1 MENVKSE
8 EKNEQDS
15 SKRPIEEV
23 DDDNKNINEMN
34 KKIKSENADI
44 KTESTDHLPD
54 PVTCDIIESCEI
66 EKTDEIRVEKNED
79 VDKKKVINYV

>member
-23 DDDNKNINEMN
+23 DDDDKNVNEMN
-34 KKIKSENADI
+34 KKMK
-44 KTESTDHLPD
+44 
-54 PVTCDIIESCEI
+54 TCDTIKNYNI
-66 EKTDEIRVEKNED
+66 EKTDQIMLEKKDDDDE
-79 VDKKKVINYV
+79 KKVIFCVNFM